1 MPCALPAAPHRYA
14 WRRAG
19 TAGRV
24 TVHVPPGPSAGRL
37 AQTVALHRDPLAFL
51 RAQQGRF
58 GDVFSLRLATT
69 GPVVV
74 VADAMKA
81 AGIPEADPG
90 AAHAGA
96 ARRSVLPMAS
106 SRSVFGSDGAEHDR
120 ARARVADAFAPEHVA
135 ARADAIT
142 AIAGHHLVRWPRGAP
157 LRVLPRMRAIADEV
171 FVREVL
177 GVRSDHAP
185 ALARAIGSLLWTP
198 GNPPVTIPG
207 PRDGLMGRLVDAEY
221 RRRRA
226 PVADLIVADLARRRG
241 AGIAG
246 EGVLGRLVAAEPQAT
261 PDALVEELL
270 ALLMA
275 AQEPMAAALT
285 WLLLRIAA
293 DAGVHERLRE
303 EGLDS
308 SFGRAVVLEALR
320 LHPPA
325 IASLREAVQPLAVDG
340 HVVEPGVV
348 AMVPLPVIQR
358 DARYVEDPDA
368 FRPERHL
375 GDRAGAPPP
384 EALLPFGRGGRRCL
398 GEALAWTEI
407 AAILPAVLHAAR
419 WRPLGPQPERMV
431 LRATILV
438 PQRAGL
444 VFGS

>member
-1 MPCALPAAPHRYA
+1 
-14 WRRAG
+14 
-19 TAGRV
+19 V
-24 TVHVPPGPSAGRL
+24 TPTVPPGPDGGRL

-51 RAQQGRF
+51 RAQQRRF
-58 GDVFSLRLATT
+58 GDVFTLRLATT
-69 GPVVV
+69 GPIVV
-74 VADAMKA
+74 VADARLA

-96 ARRSVLPMAS
+96 ARRGVLPMAS
-106 SRSVFGSDGAEHDR
+106 PRSVFGGDGAEHDR
-120 ARARVADAFAPEHVA
+120 ARERIAGLFAPEHVA
-135 ARADAIT
+135 ARADAMT
-142 AIAGHHLVRWPRGAP
+142 AIAAAHVARWPRGRP
-157 LRVLPRMRAIADEV
+157 LRALPRMRALADEI

-177 GVRSDHAP
+177 GVGGERGA

-207 PRDGLMGRLVDAEY
+207 PDDGLLGRLVDAEY
-221 RRRRA
+221 GRRRA
-226 PVADLIVADLARRRG
+226 RVAALLGAEIDARRTARVPG
-241 AGIAG
+241 A
-246 EGVLGRLVAAEPQAT
+246 GVLGRVVKAEPDAA
-261 PDALVEELL
+261 PDALVDELL

-275 AQEPMAAALT
+275 AQEPMAAALS

-293 DAGVHERLRE
+293 ASGVRERVLE
-303 EGLDS
+303 DGLDGEY
-308 SFGRAVVLEALR
+308 GRAVVLETLR

-325 IASLREAVQPLAVDG
+325 IASLREAVEPLAVDG

-375 GDRAGAPPP
+375 GAGAPPP
-384 EALLPFGRGGRRCL
+384 PQALLPFGRGARRCL

-407 AAILPAVLHAAR
+407 DAILPIVLRAAR
-419 WRPLGPQPERMV
+419 WRTLGPQPERMV

-444 VFGS
+444 VLGSA